1 MTPTEE
7 HVMMIG
13 PWGWIGWAAMAA
25 VSALYVLLW
34 RSSRASELRK
44 LNEALA
50 DARKMIDDLRASEQ
64 QLIRERNALREQ
76 FGELHGQYLELR
88 GSHSQLNAAFGKLG
102 GVVAALQEDLNRERA
117 LRDQQFA
124 ELMRLRGKHGE
135 L

>member
-1 MTPTEE
+1 MTPNEE

-13 PWGWIGWAAMAA
+13 PWGWLGWLATALVA
-25 VSALYVLLW
+25 ALYAQLW

-44 LNEALA
+44 LNSALA
-50 DARKMIDDLRASEQ
+50 DARQMIDDLRASEQ

-76 FGELHGQYLELR
+76 FGQLHGEYLELR

-102 GVVAALQEDLNRERA
+102 GVVAALQEDVNRERR